1 MKRTALHRR
10 TPLHSHAALT
20 RKTRLPLVSRKRARE
35 NRQRAAV
42 IDRLWPGRVTQ
53 CWRDGC
59 PRLADDIHEIQTR
72 ARGGS
77 ITDPANLAPL
87 CRPCHDEAT
96 NEAPWAYEQ
105 GLLAHSWEAA

>member
-1 MKRTALHRR
+1 MKRSPLHRK
-10 TPLHSHAALT
+10 TPLHSYAALS
-20 RKTRLPLVSRKRARE
+20 RSKPLPQVSRKRARE

-42 IDRLWPGRVTQ
+42 IDRLWPGRIAQ

-96 NEAPWAYEQ
+96 NDAPWAYEQ